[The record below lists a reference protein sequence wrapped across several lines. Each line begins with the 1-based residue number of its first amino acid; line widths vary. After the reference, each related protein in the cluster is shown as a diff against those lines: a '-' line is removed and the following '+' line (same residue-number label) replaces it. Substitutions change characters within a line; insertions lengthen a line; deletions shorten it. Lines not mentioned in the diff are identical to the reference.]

1 MCGLLSQLYIMT
13 RIDGVIVNVLA
24 LISVDRGLERIKL
37 KTMILVFAT
46 SPNRIQVNVSRCD
59 DMSPRELL
67 VP

>member
-1 MCGLLSQLYIMT
+1 MT

-24 LISVDRGLERIKL
+24 LSSVARGLERIKL

-67 VP
+67 VPWTSDSG